1 MANTDE
7 LLPGTLLQHR
17 YRIVEKAGGG
27 GMGVVYK
34 AIDRRVSNRYVAIKE
49 LKQDTSAS
57 EEERDRN
64 IQLFNREVAIL
75 GRLQHP
81 NIPRVY
87 GNFQEKGRYYLVMDY
102 IKGETLTQ
110 KLRRSGNASLQLAD
124 VLSYGIQLCEVL
136 AYLHNSSPRIIF
148 RDLKPPNVMVTG
160 EGKLFLIDFGIARYF
175 KPEKLEDTF
184 SYGTKGYIAP
194 EIAAGGQSNA
204 LSDLY
209 SLGVTL
215 HQCLTGRAPTD
226 NTSLFDFPSV
236 RMYNREVPDELD
248 RLILHLLSKN
258 PADRP
263 SSAID
268 VGEKLCAIRDDLLA
282 AHAILPVTVPMSQ
295 PLLPPDPYTAP
306 TVPATVNTPT
316 VRQFSDVLRE
326 LLVPL
331 RAWGVIL
338 LGAYTAL
345 RPRIPSLLLA
355 VLHGLKALLLWL
367 LSFFL
372 WLLRALFSPQRFGQ
386 LTVQVQQKG
395 RELFRLARSH
405 IRQWSFTSS
414 VWTRQFLMLLGGSCA
429 LILLA
434 SIYLIK
440 AFHFSYYSVDLCITL
455 ILVPVIFAL
464 AKMMN
469 RREPR
474 NALIGAG
481 AAILFFLLALLL
493 LPEAGQVARATA
505 QPLTFNGL
513 LCWSVMTLAV
523 GALIANFLSSLS
535 TPHPFLVPVY
545 PPRATRRWLD
555 RLSLVTLL
563 AICTL
568 LQYGTGNTEQ
578 VPFVPGYPLA
588 TPFAQGSA
596 PVPLTINTLVCAG
609 MLLIALILLLPKA
622 AVYPAERWFFAIAA
636 LPTFLLLQWV
646 QGPAELQRFFS
657 SIDLN
662 TAVTFNGLLCVI
674 LVIAFILFLRSQGHQ
689 LDLYGNAALLV
700 IAIIFASLQN
710 FMGGSVSI
718 QGMSLSSS
726 LPLFK
731 LYLFIPAL
739 LLVVALLLLFHFKDA
754 PGILDRLA
762 LSTLALVCAV
772 IESAIGRWELHALGA
787 LSSHSGFAAFNEAGL
802 AHLYQLLSIPLVILV
817 ILAILIAISV
827 PLLAAPGLVSR
838 VQRVLQWVDRATMLL
853 IIGPACLL
861 LFSFL
866 MKEQIQP
873 AMQNPAQPSQ
883 TLIVLA
889 ALNILVLVTLAISF
903 LVTLGRFSRPQS
915 GGDRFMLIVCM
926 LAFMLLLLESKEA
939 QHVPELT
946 TNVQQLVGS
955 WFQLSVLSK
964 ALAIGLI
971 GSSLISF
978 YWLSRPFQR
987 TDRLILGII
996 FALATLLAWFQFSH
1010 LQYVQIFFAL
1020 LLLLSGILTAT
1031 QIERVRVG
1039 SGP

>member
-1 MANTDE
+1 MANSGE
-7 LLPGTLLQHR
+7 LLPGTVLQHR
-17 YRIVEKAGGG
+17 YRIVARAGGG

-49 LKQDTSAS
+49 LKVDASAS

-102 IKGETLTQ
+102 IEGETLAQ
-110 KLRRSGNASLQLAD
+110 KLQQRGNVSLPLAD

-136 AYLHNSSPRIIF
+136 AYLHNSNPRIIF
-148 RDLKPPNVMVTG
+148 RDLKPSNVMVTK

-175 KPEKLEDTF
+175 KPEKREDTF

-194 EIAAGGQSNA
+194 EIFAGGQSND

-209 SLGVTL
+209 SLGATL
-215 HQCLTGRAPTD
+215 HQCFTGRSPVD
-226 NTSLFDFPSV
+226 NTILFEFPSV
-236 RMYNREVPDELD
+236 RLYNTKVPVELD
-248 RLILHLLSKN
+248 RLILRLVSKN
-258 PADRP
+258 VADRP
-263 SSAID
+263 LSAIN
-268 VGEKLCAIRDDLLA
+268 VGEQLCAIRDDLLA
-282 AHAILPVTVPMSQ
+282 AQVILPVTVPVSQ
-295 PLLPPDPYTAP
+295 PLPPPDPYTAP
-306 TVPATVNTPT
+306 TVPVTANMPT

-338 LGAYTAL
+338 VGAYTAL
-345 RPRIPSLLLA
+345 QPRIPSLLLA
-355 VLHGLKALLLWL
+355 ALHGLKVLLLWL
-367 LSFFL
+367 VSFFL

-386 LTVQVQQKG
+386 LTVQAQRKA

-414 VWTRQFLMLLGGSCA
+414 VWTRQFLMLLGGLFA

-464 AKMMN
+464 VKTMS

-474 NALIGAG
+474 NALVGAG
-481 AAILFFLLALLL
+481 VAILFFLLALLL
-493 LPEAGQVARATA
+493 LPEVGQVARATA

-513 LCWSVMTLAV
+513 LCCAAMALAV
-523 GALIANFLSSLS
+523 GALLTNFLSSLS
-535 TPHPFLVPVY
+535 TPHPFFAPAHHS
-545 PPRATRRWLD
+545 RASRRWLD
-555 RLSLVTLL
+555 RLSLIMLL

-568 LQYGTGNTEQ
+568 LQYGIGNTEQ

-646 QGPAELQRFFS
+646 QGPAELQRFSS

-674 LVIAFILFLRSQGHQ
+674 LIIAFILFLRSQGHQ
-689 LDLYGNAALLV
+689 LDLYGSAALLV

-718 QGMSLSSS
+718 QGMSLSRS

-731 LYLFIPAL
+731 LYLFIPTL
-739 LLVVALLLLFHFKDA
+739 LLVFVLLLLFHFKGT
-754 PGILDRLA
+754 PGLLDRLA
-762 LSTLALVCAV
+762 FSTLALVCAIV
-772 IESAIGRWELHALGA
+772 ESTIGQWELHSLGA

-827 PLLAAPGLVSR
+827 PLLSAPGLVSR

-883 TLIVLA
+883 TLITLA
-889 ALNILVLVTLAISF
+889 ALNILVLVTLTVSF
-903 LVTLGRFSRPQS
+903 LVTLRRFSRPQS

-926 LAFMLLLLESKEA
+926 LAFILLLLESKEA
-939 QHVPELT
+939 QHVPGLT
-946 TNVQQLVGS
+946 TNVQQLVGG
-955 WFQLSVLSK
+955 WFQFAVLSK
-964 ALAIGLI
+964 ALAVGLI

-987 TDRLILGII
+987 TDRLILGAI
-996 FALATLLAWFQFSH
+996 FALATLLAWLQFFH

-1020 LLLLSGILTAT
+1020 LLLLSGILAAT